1 MYMRPPLKYHMQILV
16 SDLSYDK
23 IQEKYSHFNLYNK
36 NYLISNKKFSHSNHA
51 NITSH
56 RVR

>member
-23 IQEKYSHFNLYNK
+23 IQEKYKVILTYAIK
-36 NYLISNKKFSHSNHA
+36 I
-51 NITSH
+51 I
-56 RVR
+56 